1 MMKMFTAAG
10 GALALVI
17 TLMVSGPVSAQNMPG
32 KGKTVKYAQGDS
44 FGGNYVATQIIVQ
57 AMKNLGY
64 DVKLATMNTTLF
76 FQAVAQGDED
86 LATDINFPQ
95 REPGFRAVEKQA
107 QVIGSGLIAGGGIN
121 GYLIDKKTAD
131 QYKITSLAQLKD
143 PKIAGLFGA
152 DGKAELISCD
162 PGWSCGDVVD
172 YQLNKFGLKNNVRA
186 VRGKY
191 ETLMVDAIAKVRA
204 GKPAFFYAWSPSW
217 TVNSVVPGKDVVW
230 LPTPEDAL
238 PPNVPNRGSALVP
251 GVKGCAGDADPCRMA
266 MASWN
271 WGAVGNREFVAAN
284 PAVRALIE
292 QIKFPQSQ
300 WSAWEYAISKNGG
313 SQALVAKLAND
324 WISGNK
330 AVLDQWVQTASV
342 AK

>member
-1 MMKMFTAAG
+1 MKTFTVACSAFALAIAMMAG
-10 GALALVI
+10 GSAH
-17 TLMVSGPVSAQNMPG
+17 AQNAPG
-32 KGKTVKYAQGDS
+32 KGKTIKYAQGDS
-44 FGGNYVATQIIVQ
+44 FGGNYVATQIIMQ

-64 DVKLATMNTTLF
+64 DVKLTTMNTTLF

-86 LATDINFPQ
+86 LATDVNFPQ

-107 QVIGSGLIAGGGIN
+107 QMIGSGLISGGGIT

-143 PKIAGLFGA
+143 PKLAGLFGT

-172 YQLNKFGLKNNVRA
+172 YQLNKFGLKNNIHA

-191 ETLMVDAIAKVRA
+191 EALMVDAIAKVKE

-238 PPNVPNRGSALVP
+238 PPNVPNKGTALVP
-251 GVKGCAGDADPCRMA
+251 GVKGCAGGADPCRMA

-271 WGAVGNREFVAAN
+271 WGAVGNRDFVAAN
-284 PAVRALIE
+284 PSVRSLIE
-292 QIKFPQSQ
+292 QVKFPQSQ
-300 WSAWEYAISKNGG
+300 WSAWEYEISKSGG
-313 SQALVAKLAND
+313 SQALVNMLAND
-324 WISGNK
+324 WMTGNK
-330 AVLDQWVQTASV
+330 SVLDQWVQTASN